1 MIIKTRS
8 YPRAAL
14 IGNPSD
20 GYNGR
25 TIAFIFSNFFAE
37 AGLYESSE
45 IKIVPAK
52 YDSLT
57 YPSIKDLYR
66 DVEQYGYY
74 GGIRLIKATIKVF
87 YEYCTKNNIHIEARN
102 FTLEYKSDIPFG
114 LGLAGSSA
122 IIMASMRALMK
133 FYNVE
138 IARPL
143 LANLVW
149 SVENNELKIAAGLQ
163 DRVAQAYE
171 APVFMD
177 FAKGFMEK
185 QGYGLYQTFPAEL
198 LPNLYIAYRTDLSEG
213 SDVVHNNFRERF
225 HFGDAAVL
233 NAIEQWADLTLK
245 AKDLLFHGRK
255 DELGPLLDE
264 NFNIRR
270 TVMNLSPKNIE
281 MVEIARSAG
290 ASAKFTGSGGA
301 IIGTYKNEEMFQF
314 LSEKLN
320 ALNVVVIKPVVV
332 CNLS

>member
-1 MIIKTRS
+1 MIIKSRS

-37 AGLYESSE
+37 AVVYESPE
-45 IKIVPAK
+45 IKIIPAK

-57 YPSIKDLYR
+57 FPSMPDLSR
-66 DVEQYGYY
+66 DVELFGYY

-87 YEYCTKNNIHIEARN
+87 YNYCLVNKIALENKN
-102 FTLEYKSDIPFG
+102 FTIEYRSDIPFG

-133 FYNVE
+133 FYEVK
-138 IARPL
+138 IPKPL

-163 DRVAQAYE
+163 DRVAQAFE
-171 APVFMD
+171 SPVFMD
-177 FAKGFMEK
+177 FSKIYMDK
-185 QGYGLYQTFPAEL
+185 QGYGLYETFSSEL

-213 SDVVHNNFRERF
+213 SDIVHNNFRELF
-225 HFGDAAVL
+225 HFGDTAVL
-233 NAIEQWADLTLK
+233 DAITQWADLTVK
-245 AKDLLFHGRK
+245 VRDLLIQGRK
-255 DELGPLLDE
+255 TEIGPLLDQ
-264 NFNIRR
+264 NFDIRR
-270 TVMNLSPKNIE
+270 KVMNLSARNIE
-281 MVEIARSAG
+281 MVETARSIG

-301 IIGTYKNEEMFQF
+301 IIGTYENETMFQL
-314 LSEKLN
+314 LSERLN
-320 ALNVVVIKPVVV
+320 SLNVEVIKPIVV
-332 CNLS
+332 CNL

>member
-1 MIIKTRS
+1 MIIHSLS

-25 TIAFIFSNFFAE
+25 TIAFLFSNFHAE
-37 AGLYESSE
+37 AIVYETPE
-45 IKIVPAK
+45 LRIIPAK

-57 YPSIKDLYR
+57 FSSMPDLSR
-66 DVEQYGYY
+66 DVELFGYY

-87 YEYCTKNNIHIEARN
+87 YNYCLENKVTLENRN
-102 FTLEYKSDIPFG
+102 FTIEYWSDIPFG

-133 FYNVE
+133 FYTVD
-138 IARPL
+138 IPKPL

-177 FAKGFMEK
+177 FSRKFMDK
-185 QGYGLYQTFPAEL
+185 QGYGFYETFSADL
-198 LPNLYIAYRTDLSEG
+198 LPDLYIAYRSDLSEG
-213 SDVVHNNFRERF
+213 SDIVHNNFRERF
-225 HFGDAAVL
+225 NCGDRAVL
-233 NAIEQWADLTLK
+233 DAINKWADLTVK
-245 AKDLLFHGRK
+245 VRDLLIQGRK
-255 DELGPLLDE
+255 TEIAPLLDQ
-264 NFNIRR
+264 NFDIRR
-270 TVMNLSPKNIE
+270 KVMNLSARNIE
-281 MVEIARSAG
+281 MVETARSIG

-301 IIGTYKNEEMFQF
+301 IIGTYENEAMFQ
-314 LSEKLN
+314 LLTKKLN
-320 ALNVVVIKPVVV
+320 SFNVEVIKPSVV
-332 CNLS
+332 CNP